1 MLEKRRSL
9 GVLHARMRQVEDE
22 LFRAEYS
29 GENNPDPSDARD
41 IPDYHVGTTAADVK
55 VWGGAMA
62 RAWAMSA
69 SSRRRRRRGLLA
81 DPIPPVPPT

>member
-29 GENNPDPSDARD
+29 GEINPDPSDARD

-55 VWGGAMA
+55 VWVEQMA
-62 RAWAMSA
+62 K
-69 SSRRRRRRGLLA
+69 GLGYERVVWEETPA
-81 DPIPPVPPT
+81 GIAN